1 MQSIKLRKKLKNHF
15 ISYIFCLPAYTVF
28 AIFIFIP
35 IVWSF
40 FLSFHEYSLLSFES
54 PGFVGF
60 SNYIALFKDPV
71 FWTAMWNTMRYSIMY
86 VPSVLILGFL
96 FALMLDGDFRGRNFF
111 RISLFFPVI
120 VSMVVASI
128 VWSLILSA
136 HPMGL
141 ANRFLSIFG
150 IPPQGWLSDRKLA
163 LPSVAMVTIWKSFGY
178 SMLIYLA
185 GMQNIPK
192 ELYESASIDGA
203 NKLKKTLYI
212 TIPMLKPTTLFL
224 SITSVIDSFQVF
236 TPIYIMTGGGP
247 GYATTTI
254 VNYLYQ
260 KGFNEFEMGYASAIS
275 YILFSILLILTLVQK
290 KSLKG

>member
-1 MQSIKLRKKLKNHF
+1 
-15 ISYIFCLPAYTVF
+15 
-28 AIFIFIP
+28 
-35 IVWSF
+35 
-40 FLSFHEYSLLSFES
+40 
-54 PGFVGF
+54 
-60 SNYIALFKDPV
+60 
-71 FWTAMWNTMRYSIMY
+71 
-86 VPSVLILGFL
+86 
-96 FALMLDGDFRGRNFF
+96 
-111 RISLFFPVI
+111 
-120 VSMVVASI
+120 
-128 VWSLILSA
+128 
-136 HPMGL
+136 
-141 ANRFLSIFG
+141 
-150 IPPQGWLSDRKLA
+150 
-163 LPSVAMVTIWKSFGY
+163 MVTIWKSFGY

-203 NKLKKTLYI
+203 NKLKKILYI